1 MFRPIFLLCLC
12 VILST
17 TGLAAEKK
25 NRPPNVVV
33 IFCDDLG
40 YGELPVY
47 RNLYLDGDQTQT
59 AIGSF
64 TPNIDRLAK
73 GGVVCTR
80 AYGNNHCVPSRM
92 SLLSG
97 MWSMRSV
104 TLGGQPLLGRSMREA
119 GLKTAHFGK
128 YHHEI
133 EKTITIPY
141 HQNVLE
147 FDECFGFEAMTNYFR
162 KAGEPIAEQ
171 KNSPITYRVGE
182 KTIAYQFP
190 KDGAYITDTL
200 TNLSAD
206 FINRCA
212 HDDQPFFLYLP
223 YNAPHTPIQ
232 AKDEDLR
239 TLFPKQAKN
248 ASTRQRIMAMMHAV
262 DRGVGQVI
270 KTLKENGQ
278 LDNTLIIFTGDNG
291 GEETLSLTYPL
302 YGYKHEPFEG
312 GIRVPYIVWSKTLES
327 SATKPKYYDGLVSIC
342 DILPTALKYV
352 KPSTDLGSLKSDGT
366 DIMPYLLG
374 QKPPLTGRQYLNT
387 RTLNQR
393 SNTWDG
399 GKDTK
404 GETEGICIALI
415 ADDYKIMK
423 LWQDAEQKDKYSYAF
438 HHLPNMI
445 GKQAPKASLRED
457 YYSDTASNP
466 EKKEKLIKRLEEI
479 LAELKLH

>member
-1 MFRPIFLLCLC
+1 MFRPLFLLCLC
-12 VILST
+12 GILST
-17 TGLAAEKK
+17 TSLAAEKK

-47 RNLYLDGDQTQT
+47 RKLYLDGDQTQT

-64 TPNIDRLAK
+64 TPNLDRLAK

-80 AYGNNHCVPSRM
+80 AYGNNHCIPSRM

-141 HQNVLE
+141 HQKFLE
-147 FDECFGFEAMTNYFR
+147 FDEFFGFEAMTNYCR
-162 KAGEPIAEQ
+162 KAGEPIAEH

-200 TNLSAD
+200 TNLSVD

-248 ASTRQRIMAMMHAV
+248 ASTRQRIMAMVYAV

-302 YGYKHEPFEG
+302 HGFKHEPFDG
-312 GIRVPYIVWSKTLES
+312 GIRVPYIVWSKALES

-366 DIMPYLLG
+366 DVMPYLLG
-374 QKPPLTGRQYLNT
+374 QKPPLTGRQYLNV
-387 RTLNQR
+387 RTLNHR

-399 GKDTK
+399 GR
-404 GETEGICIALI
+404 ETQGTTIGSSVTLLV
-415 ADDYKIMK
+415 DDFKIIK
-423 LWQDAEQKDKYSYAF
+423 IWQDRTKHDKYSYQLQ
-438 HHLPNMI
+438 HLPDMV
-445 GKQAPKASLRED
+445 GKPKPRSSLIED
-457 YYSDTASNP
+457 YYEDNINDP
-466 EKKEKLIKRLEEI
+466 EKKEAMIKQLESLLQGDKLQ
-479 LAELKLH
+479 